1 MKLNLKR
8 PLVFFDLE
16 TTGVDTAKDR
26 IVEISMVKVMPNG
39 DEIVRTRLINPQM
52 HIPEDATA
60 VHGITDEDVKDQP
73 TFAQIA
79 KSLSQFIEGCDFG
92 GFNSNR
98 FDLPM
103 LVEEFLRAGVDV
115 DFKNR
120 KFIDVQNIFHKMEQR
135 TLVAAYKFYCDK
147 DLTDAHSAEADTKAT
162 YEVLKAQLDRYPDL
176 QKNLSSVINGFYAN
190 AATPEQRLFFTET
203 LLYNFPG
210 NITALDSA
218 ANELGKNNSG
228 FEKLSPLEKSRLFA
242 AAARLRY
249 LSGDLDGAIKFQQ
262 RACDALPKN
271 GDKTTAETFSTQLD
285 FYLKLQI
292 INKKEI
298 TL

>member
-26 IVEISMVKVMPNG
+26 IVEISMVKVMPDG
-39 DEIVRTRLINPQM
+39 EEIVRTRLINPQM

-147 DLTDAHSAEADTKAT
+147 DLTDAHSAEADTRAT
-162 YEVLKAQLDRYPDL
+162 YEVLKAQLDRYSEL
-176 QKNLSSVINGFYAN
+176 QNDVAALAEFSSRGETVDYAGRIVYNDKGEEVFNFGKYKGVKVCEVFQREPSYYGWMMNGDFPLYTKKVI
-190 AATPEQRLFFTET
+190 TE
-203 LLYNFPG
+203 
-210 NITALDSA
+210 I
-218 ANELGKNNSG
+218 
-228 FEKLSPLEKSRLFA
+228 
-242 AAARLRY
+242 RLREK
-249 LSGDLDGAIKFQQ
+249 KF
-262 RACDALPKN
+262 
-271 GDKTTAETFSTQLD
+271 
-285 FYLKLQI
+285 
-292 INKKEI
+292 
-298 TL
+298 